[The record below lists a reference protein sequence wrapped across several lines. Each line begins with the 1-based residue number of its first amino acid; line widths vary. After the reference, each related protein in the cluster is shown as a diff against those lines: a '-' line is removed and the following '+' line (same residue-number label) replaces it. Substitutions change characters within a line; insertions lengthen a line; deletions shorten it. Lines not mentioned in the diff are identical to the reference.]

1 MYFGIQLKSSNYN
14 MKKILIPLIVF
25 ISFNLHAQ
33 EDLNRLFI
41 KCDRCDNNFLKNEI
55 TYVDHVREQG
65 LADIQLFIYRNRN
78 ANNGNR
84 YSLDF
89 IGQNDFAGKELS
101 LVLDTNPK
109 LTSDEIRNKLKRK
122 IDIGLVYFLVESDI
136 SNRINISYDSVVNNN
151 SYESSSDKWKNW
163 VFQSAGEVNFENETS
178 RNESNVRIEL
188 DADKVTDKIK
198 LQFDIDFE
206 RSNNKYENQ
215 DNTFISKRN
224 RKSFSAK
231 SVWSINDKWSTGFNV
246 GASGDTYQNI
256 DFRYYFM
263 PAIEYS
269 FYPYYE
275 FVRREMVIN
284 YRIGYGYRNYIE
296 ETIYN
301 KMEENVYLHQLAFE
315 TRFRQPWGEIY
326 TNLRGKAFLHD
337 PSKNSLR
344 LDSWFSIRVFEG
356 LSVKFGGE
364 IELIRDQLSLPKGNA
379 SIEDL
384 LLQQQEIATDFR
396 SEFRI
401 AIGYTFGSAFNN
413 YLNSRL

>member
-33 EDLNRLFI
+33 EDLNKLFI

-55 TYVDHVREQG
+55 TYVNHVREQG

-89 IGQNDFAGKELS
+89 IGQNDFSGKELS

-188 DADKVTDKIK
+188 DADK
-198 LQFDIDFE
+198 
-206 RSNNKYENQ
+206 
-215 DNTFISKRN
+215 
-224 RKSFSAK
+224 
-231 SVWSINDKWSTGFNV
+231 
-246 GASGDTYQNI
+246 
-256 DFRYYFM
+256 
-263 PAIEYS
+263 P
-269 FYPYYE
+269 
-275 FVRREMVIN
+275 
-284 YRIGYGYRNYIE
+284 
-296 ETIYN
+296 
-301 KMEENVYLHQLAFE
+301 
-315 TRFRQPWGEIY
+315 
-326 TNLRGKAFLHD
+326 
-337 PSKNSLR
+337 
-344 LDSWFSIRVFEG
+344 
-356 LSVKFGGE
+356 
-364 IELIRDQLSLPKGNA
+364 
-379 SIEDL
+379 
-384 LLQQQEIATDFR
+384 
-396 SEFRI
+396 
-401 AIGYTFGSAFNN
+401 
-413 YLNSRL
+413 

>member
-1 MYFGIQLKSSNYN
+1 
-14 MKKILIPLIVF
+14 MKKILLSIILF
-25 ISFNLHAQ
+25 ISHNLYSQ
-33 EDLNRLFI
+33 EDLYNLFI
-41 KCDRCDNNFLKNEI
+41 KCDRCDDNFLKNEI
-55 TYVDHVREQG
+55 NYVNHVREQG

-84 YSLDF
+84 YTLDF
-89 IGQNDFAGKELS
+89 IGKNNFSEKKLS
-101 LVLDTNPK
+101 LFLDTNPR
-109 LTSDEIRNKLKRK
+109 LTRDNVRNELKRK
-122 IDIGLVYFLVESDI
+122 IDLGLVYFLVDSEISDK
-136 SNRINISYDSVVNNN
+136 INISFDTLINNN
-151 SYESSSDKWKNW
+151 ESYELSSDKWKNW
-163 VFQSAGEVNFENETS
+163 VFQSAGELNFENETS

-206 RSNNKYENQ
+206 RSNSKYENQ

-224 RKSFSAK
+224 RKSFGAK
-231 SVWSINDKWSTGFNV
+231 SVWSINNKWSAGFNA

-256 DFRYYFM
+256 DFRYYIM

-269 FYPYYE
+269 FFPYYE

-301 KMEENVYLHQLAFE
+301 KLEENVYLHQLAFE

-326 TNLRGKAFLHD
+326 TNLRAKSFLHD
-337 PSKNSLR
+337 PSKNSFS

-356 LSVKFGGE
+356 LSVRFGGE

>member
-1 MYFGIQLKSSNYN
+1 
-14 MKKILIPLIVF
+14 MKKILLSIILF
-25 ISFNLHAQ
+25 ISHNLYSQ
-33 EDLNRLFI
+33 EDLYNLFI
-41 KCDRCDNNFLKNEI
+41 KCDRCDDNFLKNEI
-55 TYVDHVREQG
+55 NYVNHVREQG

-84 YSLDF
+84 YTLDF
-89 IGQNDFAGKELS
+89 IGKNNFSEKKLS
-101 LVLDTNPK
+101 LFLDTNPR
-109 LTSDEIRNKLKRK
+109 LTRDNVRNELKRK
-122 IDIGLVYFLVESDI
+122 IDLGLVYFLVDSKISDK
-136 SNRINISYDSVVNNN
+136 INISFDTLINNN
-151 SYESSSDKWKNW
+151 ESYELSSDKWKNW
-163 VFQSAGEVNFENETS
+163 VFQSAGELNFENETS

-206 RSNNKYENQ
+206 RSNSKYENQ
-215 DNTFISKRN
+215 DNTFVSKRN
-224 RKSFSAK
+224 RKSFGAK
-231 SVWSINDKWSTGFNV
+231 SVWSINNKWSAGFNA

-256 DFRYYFM
+256 DFRYYIM

-269 FYPYYE
+269 FFPYYE

-301 KMEENVYLHQLAFE
+301 KLEENVYLHQLAFE

-326 TNLRGKAFLHD
+326 TNLRAKSFLHD
-337 PSKNSLR
+337 PSKNSFR

-356 LSVKFGGE
+356 LSVRFGGE

>member
-1 MYFGIQLKSSNYN
+1 
-14 MKKILIPLIVF
+14 MKYLSVIVLLF
-25 ISFNLHAQ
+25 ISFQSLSQ
-33 EDLNRLFI
+33 EKKLKAYID
-41 KCDRCDNNFLKNEI
+41 CRCDENYLKQETSFLE
-55 TYVDHVREQG
+55 YVRDQD
-65 LADIQLFIYRNRN
+65 LADIEIFVRDVRNPTGSR
-78 ANNGNR
+78 
-84 YSLDF
+84 SF
-89 IGQNDFAGKELS
+89 
-101 LVLDTNPK
+101 
-109 LTSDEIRNKLKRK
+109 EIK
-122 IDIGLVYFLVESDI
+122 IDG
-136 SNRINISYDSVVNNN
+136 NND
-151 SYESSSDKWKNW
+151 YKEISSSAVAVGYANDTSSTLRDKLLNKIKLALVPFLDKGNYNLKVDIDSNFEDLSTNDDKWKNW
-163 VFQSAGEVNFENETS
+163 VFELSGSYNNDKEESRQTNRYEIEFEIDKLTEDWRIGMELR
-178 RNESNVRIEL
+178 RNESNRKFFSDDDVYISNRKTTSFNGRAVRSISDHFSAGAFFGL
-188 DADKVTDKIK
+188 YQNT
-198 LQFDIDFE
+198 
-206 RSNNKYENQ
+206 YENV
-215 DNTFISKRN
+215 DLN
-224 RKSFSAK
+224 RYIA
-231 SVWSINDKWSTGFNV
+231 
-246 GASGDTYQNI
+246 
-256 DFRYYFM
+256 

>member
-1 MYFGIQLKSSNYN
+1 
-14 MKKILIPLIVF
+14 MKKILNSFILL
-25 ISFNLHAQ
+25 ISFNLYAQ
-33 EDLNRLFI
+33 EDLNNIYI

-55 TYVDHVREQG
+55 NYVNHVREQG

-78 ANNGNR
+78 ANNGSR

-89 IGQNDFAGKELS
+89 IGKNKFSGKDLS
-101 LVLDTNPK
+101 LVVDTNPRF
-109 LTSDEIRNKLKRK
+109 TRDEVRNALKRK
-122 IDIGLVYFLVESDI
+122 IDIGLIYFLMESEI
-136 SNRINISYDSVVNNN
+136 SNSISISYDSITNNN
-151 SYESSSDKWKNW
+151 ESLESTSDKWKNW

-178 RNESNVRIEL
+178 RKESNIRIEL

-206 RSNNKYENQ
+206 RSNNKYINNN
-215 DNTFISKRN
+215 NTFISKRN
-224 RKSFSAK
+224 RKSFGAK
-231 SVWSINDKWSTGFNV
+231 SVWSINNKWSAGVNV

-256 DFRYYFM
+256 DFRYYIM

-269 FYPYYE
+269 FFPYNE

-284 YRIGYGYRNYIE
+284 YRIGFGYRNYIE
-296 ETIYN
+296 ETIYD
-301 KMEENVYLHQLAFE
+301 KLEEYVYLHQLAFE

-326 TNLRGKAFLHD
+326 TNLRGKTFLQE
-337 PSKNSLR
+337 PSKNSFS

-356 LSVKFGGE
+356 LNVRFGGE

-396 SEFRI
+396 SQFRI

>member
-1 MYFGIQLKSSNYN
+1 
-14 MKKILIPLIVF
+14 MKKTVLFFILLLHH
-25 ISFNLHAQ
+25 NLYSQ
-33 EDLNRLFI
+33 EGLNNLFI

-55 TYVDHVREQG
+55 NYVNHVREQG

-89 IGQNDFAGKELS
+89 IGKNNFLDKKLS
-101 LVLDTNPK
+101 LVLDTNPR
-109 LTSDEIRNKLKRK
+109 LTRDEIRNALKRK
-122 IDIGLVYFLVESDI
+122 IDIGLVYFLIETDI
-136 SNRINISYDSVVNNN
+136 SDKINISYDSIINNSN

-178 RNESNVRIEL
+178 RKESNIRIEL

-206 RSNNKYENQ
+206 RSNNKYEN
-215 DNTFISKRN
+215 DNNIFISKRN
-224 RKSFSAK
+224 KKSFGAK
-231 SVWSINDKWSTGFNV
+231 SVWSINNKWSAGFNA

-256 DFRYYFM
+256 DFRYYIM

-269 FYPYYE
+269 FFPYDE

-301 KMEENVYLHQLAFE
+301 KLDEHVYLHQLAFE

-326 TNLRGKAFLHD
+326 TNLRGKTFLQD
-337 PSKNSLR
+337 PSKNSFS
-344 LDSWFSIRVFEG
+344 LDSWFSIRIFEG
-356 LSVKFGGE
+356 LAVRFGGE
-364 IELIRDQLSLPKGNA
+364 IEIIRDQLSLPKGNA

>member
-1 MYFGIQLKSSNYN
+1 
-14 MKKILIPLIVF
+14 MKKILLSIILF
-25 ISFNLHAQ
+25 ISHNLYSQ
-33 EDLNRLFI
+33 EDLYNLFI
-41 KCDRCDNNFLKNEI
+41 KCDRCDDNFLKNEI
-55 TYVDHVREQG
+55 NYVNHVREQG

-84 YSLDF
+84 YTLDF
-89 IGQNDFAGKELS
+89 IGKNNFSEKKLS

-109 LTSDEIRNKLKRK
+109 LTRDNVRNELKRK
-122 IDIGLVYFLVESDI
+122 IDLGLVYFLVDSEISDK
-136 SNRINISYDSVVNNN
+136 INISFDTLINNN
-151 SYESSSDKWKNW
+151 ESYELSSDKWKNW
-163 VFQSAGEVNFENETS
+163 VFQSAGELNFENETS

-206 RSNNKYENQ
+206 RSNSKYENQ

-224 RKSFSAK
+224 RKSFGAK
-231 SVWSINDKWSTGFNV
+231 SVWSINNKWSAGFNA

-256 DFRYYFM
+256 DFRYYIM

-269 FYPYYE
+269 FFPYYE

-301 KMEENVYLHQLAFE
+301 KLEENVYLHQLAFE

-326 TNLRGKAFLHD
+326 TNLRAKSFLHD
-337 PSKNSLR
+337 PSKNSFS

-356 LSVKFGGE
+356 LSVRFGGE

>member
-1 MYFGIQLKSSNYN
+1 
-14 MKKILIPLIVF
+14 MKKILLSIILF
-25 ISFNLHAQ
+25 ISHNLYSQ
-33 EDLNRLFI
+33 EDLYNLFI
-41 KCDRCDNNFLKNEI
+41 KCDRCDDNFLKNEI
-55 TYVDHVREQG
+55 NYVNHVREQG

-84 YSLDF
+84 YTLDF
-89 IGQNDFAGKELS
+89 IGKNNFSEKKLS
-101 LVLDTNPK
+101 LFLDTNPR
-109 LTSDEIRNKLKRK
+109 LTRDNVRNELKRK
-122 IDIGLVYFLVESDI
+122 IDLGLVYFLVDSEISDK
-136 SNRINISYDSVVNNN
+136 INISFDTLINNN
-151 SYESSSDKWKNW
+151 ESYELSSDKWKNW
-163 VFQSAGEVNFENETS
+163 VFQSAGELNFENETS

-206 RSNNKYENQ
+206 RSNSKYENQ
-215 DNTFISKRN
+215 DNTFVSKRN
-224 RKSFSAK
+224 RKSFGAK
-231 SVWSINDKWSTGFNV
+231 SVWSINNKWSAGFNA

-256 DFRYYFM
+256 DFRYYIM

-269 FYPYYE
+269 FFPYYE

-301 KMEENVYLHQLAFE
+301 KLEENVYLHQLAFE

-326 TNLRGKAFLHD
+326 TNLRAKSFLHD
-337 PSKNSLR
+337 PSKNSFR

-356 LSVKFGGE
+356 LSVRFGGE

>member
-1 MYFGIQLKSSNYN
+1 
-14 MKKILIPLIVF
+14 MKKILLSIILF
-25 ISFNLHAQ
+25 ISHNLYSQ
-33 EDLNRLFI
+33 EDLYNLFI
-41 KCDRCDNNFLKNEI
+41 KCDRCDDNFLKNEI
-55 TYVDHVREQG
+55 NYVNHVREQG

-84 YSLDF
+84 YTLDF
-89 IGQNDFAGKELS
+89 IGKNNFSEKKLS
-101 LVLDTNPK
+101 LVLDTNPR
-109 LTSDEIRNKLKRK
+109 LTRDNVRNELKRK
-122 IDIGLVYFLVESDI
+122 IDLGLVYFLVDSEISDK
-136 SNRINISYDSVVNNN
+136 INISFDTLINNN
-151 SYESSSDKWKNW
+151 ESYELSSDKWKNW
-163 VFQSAGEVNFENETS
+163 VFQSAGELNFENETS

-198 LQFDIDFE
+198 IQFDIDFE
-206 RSNNKYENQ
+206 RSNSKYENQ
-215 DNTFISKRN
+215 DNTFVSKRN
-224 RKSFSAK
+224 RKSFGAK
-231 SVWSINDKWSTGFNV
+231 SVWSINNKWSAGFNA

-256 DFRYYFM
+256 DFRYYIM

-269 FYPYYE
+269 FFPYYE

-301 KMEENVYLHQLAFE
+301 KLEENVYLHQLAFE

-326 TNLRGKAFLHD
+326 TNLRAKSFLHD
-337 PSKNSLR
+337 PSKNSFS

-356 LSVKFGGE
+356 LSVRFGGE